1 MIQHYLQHFPSG
13 LYGIVVYA
21 DATEEALASTWC
33 VCCPLELLLY
43 IKMK

>member
-21 DATEEALASTWC
+21 DATEEALASTFGAFA
-33 VCCPLELLLY
+33 VNRTFAVY
-43 IKMK
+43 SK

>member
-21 DATEEALASTWC
+21 DATEEALASTPGAF
-33 VCCPLELLLY
+33 VAHRTFAV
-43 IKMK
+43 